1 MKIQGIRWGVWGYG
15 VVGKSVARFLHE
27 HGAQVSIYDQ
37 NSLGQTQ
44 ELPYTI
50 YQPDQLTSFLE
61 EQSQIVPSPG
71 IDIKYYY
78 ATHNHKFIAEL
89 DLFYTFFKKPI
100 IAITGS
106 VGKTTITRIMSM
118 FLEKAGYKIIT
129 GGNIGLGMCDFI
141 AQQDQYDTAVLEV
154 SSFQLEYIQCFAPHL
169 AIITPFHPN
178 HLDRHKTI
186 KNYRSA
192 KLNIL
197 KYQTESDYAVV
208 PYVLKRFALYTSAQ
222 TSWYRQNRFNIFI
235 DHLPQLTFK
244 ENMNIIFQAIL
255 TLGFNPFQA
264 ITILRTITLNQEH
277 RLEHVKTIHSV
288 EYINDSKA
296 TTPASTL
303 AAVNFLNNKPI
314 HLLLGGLSKGVCRKD
329 LIKSLQ
335 NKVKRVYCFGAEA
348 DTLYAWCQEYG
359 IPAQS
364 TIDLSSCVADA
375 QKKATPNEIILLSPG
390 GSSYDL
396 FKNYQE
402 RGDEFKK
409 IIFKCDDII
418 INNNRYSKSSKQQ

>member
-1 MKIQGIRWGVWGYG
+1 MKIQGITWGVWGYG
-15 VVGKSVARFLHE
+15 VVGKSVARFLHA

-37 NSLGQTQ
+37 NPIAHAK
-44 ELPYTI
+44 ELPFTI
-50 YQPDQLTSFLE
+50 YQPDQLSSFLE

-71 IDIKYYY
+71 IDITSYY
-78 ATHNHKFIAEL
+78 ATYTYKFVAEL

-106 VGKTTITRIMSM
+106 VGKTTITRIVSM
-118 FLEKAGYKIIT
+118 FLEKAGYKILT

-141 AQQDQYDTAVLEV
+141 AQQDQYDMAVLEV

-186 KNYRSA
+186 KNYRNA

-197 KYQTESDYAVV
+197 KYQTENDYAVS

-222 TSWYRQNRFNIFI
+222 TSWYRKNTFNIFI
-235 DHLPQLTFK
+235 DLLPQLTFK
-244 ENMNIIFQAIL
+244 ENMNIIFLAILRLGFDPLQAIAL
-255 TLGFNPFQA
+255 LQ
-264 ITILRTITLNQEH
+264 TITLNQEH
-277 RLEHVKTIHSV
+277 RLEHVKTINNV
-288 EYINDSKA
+288 DYINDSKA

-303 AAVNFLNNKPI
+303 AAVDFLNNKPI

-335 NKVKRVYCFGAEA
+335 HKVKKVYCFGAEA
-348 DTLYAWCQEYG
+348 QQLHAWCQEYA
-359 IPAQS
+359 IPADCS
-364 TIDLSSCVADA
+364 LDLPSCMTNAEKQA
-375 QKKATPNEIILLSPG
+375 CSNEIILLSPA

-402 RGDEFKK
+402 RGNEFKLLIQK
-409 IIFKCDDII
+409 
-418 INNNRYSKSSKQQ
+418 KS